1 MDVNPGRPGSPEP
14 LFVGQPSSRVGIGW
28 GMSYRI
34 ATGTRCWSSPYGLP
48 AGTGYPGACLNGG
61 SGGAIG
67 LVALKVEGNGLLDCR
82 GGGPAGGFPRQ
93 RQGDRALLDPVSG
106 HGPDRAGAGVTAA
119 GCRRPGSGT
128 RGGQIT

>member
-14 LFVGQPSSRVGIGW
+14 LFATCRVPGLALPGGCLAGSRRGPGVGVHRTDCRRELDARV
-28 GMSYRI
+28 
-34 ATGTRCWSSPYGLP
+34 
-48 AGTGYPGACLNGG
+48 ACLNGG
-61 SGGAIG
+61 SGGAIR

-106 HGPDRAGAGVTAA
+106 HGSDRAGAGVTAA
-119 GCRRPGSGT
+119 GCRRPGSGPC
-128 RGGQIT
+128 GGQIT